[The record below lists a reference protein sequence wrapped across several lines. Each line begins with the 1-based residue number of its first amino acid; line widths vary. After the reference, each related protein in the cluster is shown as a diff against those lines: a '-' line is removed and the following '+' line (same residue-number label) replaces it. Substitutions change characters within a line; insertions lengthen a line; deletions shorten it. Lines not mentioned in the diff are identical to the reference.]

1 MMQNDSQWKSIL
13 SGMMSGDGRFKQF
26 KKFRWYGEV
35 DGMRIGVVIANKS
48 AQYTSYALNKA
59 DFDGLIS
66 AKQKGKLDL
75 AFVVA
80 VANGAYTTHH
90 NAEEYA
96 GLLADLQ
103 PRSGQFGAFW
113 TLTEHE
119 VTGVEEP
126 F

>member
-66 AKQKGKLDL
+66 AKQKG
-75 AFVVA
+75 
-80 VANGAYTTHH
+80 
-90 NAEEYA
+90 
-96 GLLADLQ
+96 
-103 PRSGQFGAFW
+103 FGSRVRGRGRQRR
-113 TLTEHE
+113 LHD
-119 VTGVEEP
+119 P
-126 F
+126 PQR